1 MRFMVVKVNIWEL
14 KEIFRWRFYE
24 VLDSYVSM
32 WYLEGEKRGKNY
44 DI

>member
-32 WYLEGEKRGKNY
+32 
-44 DI
+44 